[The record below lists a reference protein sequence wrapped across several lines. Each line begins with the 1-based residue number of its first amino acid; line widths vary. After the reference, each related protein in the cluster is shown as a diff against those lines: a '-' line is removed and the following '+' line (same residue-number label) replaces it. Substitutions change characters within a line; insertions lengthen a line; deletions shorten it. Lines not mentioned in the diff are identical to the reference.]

1 MIQDSNEGVSIIEK
15 NLTLITSANTG
26 MLVILLDLQI

>member
-1 MIQDSNEGVSIIEK
+1 MIQDSHEGVSIIEK
-15 NLTLITSANTG
+15 KLTLITSANTG